1 MTIAAYL
8 LYSVLLYIAW
18 IAVQAVLS
26 IAQYGAAPL
35 VGARDTMA
43 EPLPQ
48 VGRVRR
54 ANQNMLEALGM
65 FTPVALLAIHLN
77 VESATIGAAIFFW
90 ARFAFAPLYLLGV
103 PWLRTLVWFVGV
115 AGILMMI
122 LKLLPLI

>member
-1 MTIAAYL
+1 MTIATYL

-26 IAQYGAAPL
+26 VTQYGIGPL
-35 VGARDTMA
+35 VGARDDMA

-65 FTPVALLAIHLN
+65 FAPVALLAIHLDAT
-77 VESATIGAAIFFW
+77 SATLGAAVFFW
-90 ARFAFAPLYLLGV
+90 ARVAFAPLYLLGV
-103 PWLRTLVWFVGV
+103 PWLRTLVWLAGV
-115 AGILMMI
+115 VGILMMI
-122 LKLLPLI
+122 FKLLPLI

>member
-8 LYSVLLYIAW
+8 IYSVLLYIAW
-18 IAVQAVLS
+18 ISVQAVLS
-26 IAQYGAAPL
+26 MTQYGVGPL
-35 VGARDTMA
+35 VGARDNMA
-43 EPLPQ
+43 EPTQ
-48 VGRVRR
+48 AVARARR

-65 FTPVALLAIHLN
+65 FAPVALLAIHLDAA
-77 VESATIGAAIFFW
+77 SATMGAAVFFW
-90 ARFAFAPLYLLGV
+90 ARMAFMPLYLLGV